1 MQQRKKA
8 NETNGREPRNG
19 KRNATSDA
27 LNAEARERAN
37 GRGSA
42 KRENYDKKLRLC
54 YACKCKSIVRGL
66 PLPPQHTTLHRLQQ
80 YLTRVAPQVRTIS
93 GYAMRH
99 ICVNQIAHTAKTHI
113 RAIDTQPRKSRSPS
127 SVRCMPPACGLRRD
141 AERGPAARTGGRQRR
156 RRTRD
161 LRRRGVRRVAFAR
174 APSACPG
181 GGKV

>member
-1 MQQRKKA
+1 MK
-8 NETNGREPRNG
+8 T
-19 KRNATSDA
+19 NATSDA
-27 LNAEARERAN
+27 LNAEAKGAREN
-37 GRGSA
+37 GRG
-42 KRENYDKKLRLC
+42 RLNENNNKKLRLC

-66 PLPPQHTTLHRLQQ
+66 PLPPQHTTLHRLQP
-80 YLTRVAPQVRTIS
+80 YLTRVAPQERTIS

-141 AERGPAARTGGRQRR
+141 AERGPAARTGGRCRR

-161 LRRRGVRRVAFAR
+161 LRRHDVRRVASAR
-174 APSACPG
+174 AQSACPG